1 MRIVLM
7 MVDGESPFVSGMN
20 VMMMFVCTT
29 MQYEA
34 NDIPMPCHAA
44 GPYCPDPAGDP
55 VGTGGSGVAV
65 THNTSK

>member
-44 GPYCPDPAGDP
+44 A
-55 VGTGGSGVAV
+55 AV
-65 THNTSK
+65 TILLSFLTVRWN